1 MFFKFSSTVLHFSNL
16 VDNIYSHL
24 KPVNRI
30 ELLSVFIDEE
40 KKHFNWLQQN
50 RFQYDSSIVL
60 LKNTNKVHYIYLSFY
75 IQLIIFAQG
84 FFPEFQGLR

>member
-40 KKHFNWLQQN
+40 NKALQLVAAKSVSVWLKYC
-50 RFQYDSSIVL
+50 FIEKY
-60 LKNTNKVHYIYLSFY
+60 K
-75 IQLIIFAQG
+75 
-84 FFPEFQGLR
+84 